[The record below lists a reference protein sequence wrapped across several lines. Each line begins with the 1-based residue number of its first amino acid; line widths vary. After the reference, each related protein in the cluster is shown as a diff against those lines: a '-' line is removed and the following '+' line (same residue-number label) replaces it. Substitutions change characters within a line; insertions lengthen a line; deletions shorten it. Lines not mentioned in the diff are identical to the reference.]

1 MGLTLGKGKTGGNSK
16 AKLIGFTRKA
26 EKVYS
31 LSSYLTQP
39 PRSIFMSNF
48 DEIVGKV
55 KKEVGD
61 TIGNSKLQAEGLI
74 QEGVGKAKEAIA
86 DVEKQ
91 ATDVLEKSK
100 KTAEELMT
108 EAKDKAEGLI
118 NDIKSKF

>member
-1 MGLTLGKGKTGGNSK
+1 
-16 AKLIGFTRKA
+16 
-26 EKVYS
+26 
-31 LSSYLTQP
+31 
-39 PRSIFMSNF
+39 MSNF

-61 TIGNSKLQAEGLI
+61 TIGSSKMQAEGLI
-74 QEGVGKAKEAIA
+74 QEGVGKAKEASA

-91 ATDVLEKSK
+91 AADVLEKGK

-118 NDIKSKF
+118 SDIKSKF